1 MQILSYGTHSR
12 ALLKLGLPIVVGQL
26 GIIVLSLADTL
37 MVGRYATDELAAASF
52 VNNMFNLVIMF
63 ATGFSY
69 GLTPIVGRLFGT
81 RQFAAIGGQLK
92 NGLFAN
98 LLMALLLSIGMG
110 VLYFNLHL
118 LGQPAELLPLMRPY
132 YVTLLVSVVFVM
144 LFNAFKQFAD
154 GITDTRT
161 AMWILLGGNFLNIV
175 GNWLLIYGN
184 CGLPEMGLLGAGV
197 ATLLSRVLMVL
208 CFAAYFFFAPRY
220 GAYREGFM
228 RSKVNRKDL
237 VAVNKLGLPVALQI
251 TMETASFSLTAVM
264 VGWLGTLALATHQVM
279 LTVGQL
285 GFMLYYGMAA
295 AVTVRVSNFHGAHDL
310 PNLQRAATAGFRLI
324 MGMAVC
330 VAVVMFVFRN
340 HFGLWFTGSAEVA
353 AGVAA
358 LVIPFIAY
366 QFGDGL
372 QCTFSNALRGI
383 SEVKQMVYISFIAYV
398 LISLPAAYVLAFVCK
413 LGLTGIWWSF
423 PLGLT
428 TAGVLFWLNFRKK
441 VGKMGASQP
450 SNSGVEKQYLFS

>member
-1 MQILSYGTHSR
+1 MTSLLTYKAHSR
-12 ALLKLGLPIVVGQL
+12 SLLKIGIPIVIGQL
-26 GIIVLSLADTL
+26 GISILSLFDTL
-37 MVGRYATDELAAASF
+37 MVGRYGTAELAAASF
-52 VNNMFNLVIMF
+52 VNQMFNLVIMF

-81 RQFAAIGGQLK
+81 RRFAAIGGQLK

-132 YVTLLVSVVFVM
+132 YMTLLVSVVFVM

-161 AMWILLGGNFLNIV
+161 PMWILLGGNLLNIV

-208 CFAAYFFFAPRY
+208 GFAAYFFLAPRY
-220 GAYREGFM
+220 CAYREGFVQ
-228 RSKVNRKDL
+228 SAVNRKDF
-237 VAVNKLGLPVALQI
+237 VAINKLGMPVALQI

-295 AVTVRVSNFHGAHDL
+295 AVTVRVSNFHGSHDL
-310 PNLQRAATAGFRLI
+310 PNLQRAATAGCRLI

-340 HFGLWFTGSAEVA
+340 QFGLWFTGSAEVA

-383 SEVKQMVYISFIAYV
+383 SEVKQMVYISFVAYV

-441 VGKMGASQP
+441 VRKMGTSP
-450 SNSGVEKQYLFS
+450 SAK

>member
-1 MQILSYGTHSR
+1 MQLLDYKQHSF

-37 MVGRYATDELAAASF
+37 MVGRYGTEELAAAGF

-69 GLTPIVGRLFGT
+69 GLTPIVGRLFG
-81 RQFAAIGGQLK
+81 RNDSLSIGGRLK

-98 LLMALLLSIGMG
+98 LLMAILLTLGMV
-110 VLYFNLHL
+110 VLYLNLHR
-118 LGQPAELLPLMRPY
+118 LGQPDELLPLMRPY
-132 YVTLLVSVVFVM
+132 YLTLLISIVFVM

-161 AMWILLGGNFLNIV
+161 AMWFLLGGNLLNIV

-184 CGLPEMGLLGAGV
+184 CGFPEMGLLGAGI
-197 ATLLSRVLMVL
+197 ATLFSRIMMVV
-208 CFAAYFFFAPRY
+208 CFAVYFFSVSRY
-220 GAYREGFM
+220 RAYREGFLK
-228 RSKVNRKDL
+228 SHVNRRDFL
-237 VAVNKLGLPVALQI
+237 EINKLGLPIALQI

-264 VGWLGTLALATHQVM
+264 VGWLGSLALAAHQVM

-295 AVTVRVSNFHGAHDL
+295 AITVRVSNYHGSQDL
-310 PNLQRAATAGFRLI
+310 PNLRHTVATGFRIILA
-324 MGMAVC
+324 MAVC
-330 VAVVMFVFRN
+330 VSALMLTFRSDL
-340 HFGLWFTGSAEVA
+340 GVWFTNSHDVA
-353 AGVAA
+353 LVVAS
-358 LVIPFIAY
+358 LVIPFVVY

-383 SEVKQMVYISFIAYV
+383 SEVKQMVVISFVAYV
-398 LISLPAAYVLAFVCK
+398 LISLPAAYVLGFVWD
-413 LGLTGIWWSF
+413 LGLVGIWWSF

-428 TAGVLFWLNFRKK
+428 SAGIMFWLNFKSKVRKLER
-441 VGKMGASQP
+441 Q
-450 SNSGVEKQYLFS
+450 

>member
-1 MQILSYGTHSR
+1 MQLLTYGTHSR

-37 MVGRYATDELAAASF
+37 LVGRYGTDELAAASF
-52 VNNMFNLVIMF
+52 VNQMFNLVIMF

-69 GLTPIVGRLFGT
+69 GLTPIVGRLFGR
-81 RQFAAIGGQLK
+81 RQLEAIGGQLK

-98 LLMALLLSIGMG
+98 LLMALLLSLGMG
-110 VLYFNLHL
+110 ILYFNLHR

-132 YVTLLVSVVFVM
+132 YVALLVSVVFVM

-161 AMWILLGGNFLNIV
+161 AMWILLGGNLLNIV
-175 GNWLLIYGN
+175 GNWLLIYGR

-197 ATLLSRVLMVL
+197 ATLLSRVIMVV
-208 CFAAYFFFAPRY
+208 CFAAYFFLAPRY
-220 GAYREGFM
+220 RAYREGFVQ
-228 RSKVNRKDL
+228 SSVNRNDL
-237 VAVNKLGLPVALQI
+237 LAVNKLGLPVALQI

-295 AVTVRVSNFHGAHDL
+295 AVTVRVSNFHGSRDL
-310 PNLQRAATAGFRLI
+310 PNLQRAATAGYRLI

-340 HFGLWFTGSAEVA
+340 HFGIWFTGSSEVA
-353 AGVAA
+353 TGVAA
-358 LVIPFIAY
+358 LVIPFIVY

-372 QCTFSNALRGI
+372 QCAFSNALRGI

-398 LISLPAAYVLAFVCK
+398 LISLPSAYVLAFVCE

-441 VGKMGASQP
+441 VRQMTTSQ
-450 SNSGVEKQYLFS
+450 SSR

>member
-1 MQILSYGTHSR
+1 MSILSYGTHSR

-37 MVGRYATDELAAASF
+37 MVGRYGTDELAAASF

-110 VLYFNLHL
+110 VLFFNLHL

-175 GNWLLIYGN
+175 GNWLLSYGN

-208 CFAAYFFFAPRY
+208 CFAAYFFLAPRY
-220 GAYREGFM
+220 RAYREGFM
-228 RSKVNRKDL
+228 QSAINRKDF
-237 VAVNKLGLPVALQI
+237 VAVNKLGMPVALQI

-295 AVTVRVSNFHGAHDL
+295 AVTVRVSNFHGSHDL

-450 SNSGVEKQYLFS
+450 SK

>member
-37 MVGRYATDELAAASF
+37 MVGRYGTDELAAASF

-81 RQFAAIGGQLK
+81 RQFVAIGGQLK

-161 AMWILLGGNFLNIV
+161 PMWILLGGNLLNIV

-208 CFAAYFFFAPRY
+208 CFAAYFFLAPRY
-220 GAYREGFM
+220 RAYREGFM
-228 RSKVNRKDL
+228 QSAINRKDF
-237 VAVNKLGLPVALQI
+237 VAVNKLGMPVALQI

-295 AVTVRVSNFHGAHDL
+295 AVTVRVSNFHGSHDL

-441 VGKMGASQP
+441 LRKMGASKP
-450 SNSGVEKQYLFS
+450 SK

>member
-1 MQILSYGTHSR
+1 MTSLLTYKAHSR
-12 ALLKLGLPIVVGQL
+12 SLLKIGIPIVIGQL
-26 GIIVLSLADTL
+26 GIIILSLFDTL
-37 MVGRYATDELAAASF
+37 MVGRYGTAELAAASF
-52 VNNMFNLVIMF
+52 VNQMFNLVIMF

-81 RQFAAIGGQLK
+81 RRFSAIGGQLK

-132 YVTLLVSVVFVM
+132 YMTLLVSVVFVM

-161 AMWILLGGNFLNIV
+161 PMWILLGGNLLNIV

-197 ATLLSRVLMVL
+197 ATLFSRVLMVL
-208 CFAAYFFFAPRY
+208 GFAAYFFLAPRY
-220 GAYREGFM
+220 CAYREGFM
-228 RSKVNRKDL
+228 QSAVNRKDF
-237 VAVNKLGLPVALQI
+237 VAVNKLGMPVALQI

-295 AVTVRVSNFHGAHDL
+295 AVTVRVSNFHGSHDL
-310 PNLQRAATAGFRLI
+310 PNLQRAATAGYRLI

-340 HFGLWFTGSAEVA
+340 QFGLWFTGSAEVA

-383 SEVKQMVYISFIAYV
+383 SEVKQMVYISFVAYV

-441 VGKMGASQP
+441 VRKMGTSP
-450 SNSGVEKQYLFS
+450 SAK

>member
-1 MQILSYGTHSR
+1 MQLLDYKQHSF

-37 MVGRYATDELAAASF
+37 MVGRYGTEELAAAGF
-52 VNNMFNLVIMF
+52 VSNMFNLVIMF

-69 GLTPIVGRLFGT
+69 GLTPIVGRLFG
-81 RQFAAIGGQLK
+81 RNDSLSIGGRLK

-98 LLMALLLSIGMG
+98 LLMAILLTLGMV
-110 VLYFNLHL
+110 VLYLNLHR
-118 LGQPAELLPLMRPY
+118 LGQPDELLPLMRPY
-132 YVTLLVSVVFVM
+132 YLTLLISIVFVM

-161 AMWILLGGNFLNIV
+161 AMWFLLGGNLLNIV

-184 CGLPEMGLLGAGV
+184 CGFPEMGLLGAGI
-197 ATLLSRVLMVL
+197 ATLFSRIMMVV
-208 CFAAYFFFAPRY
+208 CFAVYFFSVSRY
-220 GAYREGFM
+220 RAYREGFLK
-228 RSKVNRKDL
+228 SHVNRRDFL
-237 VAVNKLGLPVALQI
+237 EINKLGLPIALQI

-264 VGWLGTLALATHQVM
+264 VGWLGSLALAAHQVM

-295 AVTVRVSNFHGAHDL
+295 AITVRVSNYHGSQDL
-310 PNLQRAATAGFRLI
+310 PNLRHTVATGFRIILA
-324 MGMAVC
+324 MAVC
-330 VAVVMFVFRN
+330 VSALMLTFRSDL
-340 HFGLWFTGSAEVA
+340 GVWFTNSHDVA
-353 AGVAA
+353 LVVAS
-358 LVIPFIAY
+358 LVIPFVVY

-383 SEVKQMVYISFIAYV
+383 SEVKQMVVISFVAYV
-398 LISLPAAYVLAFVCK
+398 LISLPAAYVLGFVWD
-413 LGLTGIWWSF
+413 LGLVGIWWSF

-428 TAGVLFWLNFRKK
+428 SAGIMFWLNFKSKVRKLER
-441 VGKMGASQP
+441 Q
-450 SNSGVEKQYLFS
+450 

>member
-37 MVGRYATDELAAASF
+37 MVGRYGTDELAAASF

-69 GLTPIVGRLFGT
+69 GLTPIVGRLFGM

-92 NGLFAN
+92 NGVFAN
-98 LLMALLLSIGMG
+98 LLMALLLSIGMS

-161 AMWILLGGNFLNIV
+161 PMWILLGGNFLNIV

-208 CFAAYFFFAPRY
+208 CFAAYFFLAPRY
-220 GAYREGFM
+220 RAYREGFM
-228 RSKVNRKDL
+228 GSVVNRKDF
-237 VAVNKLGLPVALQI
+237 VAVNKLGMPVALQI

-295 AVTVRVSNFHGAHDL
+295 AVTVRVSNFHGSHDL

-450 SNSGVEKQYLFS
+450 SK

>member
-1 MQILSYGTHSR
+1 MQLLTYGTHCR

-37 MVGRYATDELAAASF
+37 MVGRYGTDELAAASF
-52 VNNMFNLVIMF
+52 VNQMFNLVIMF

-69 GLTPIVGRLFGT
+69 GLTPIVGRLFGR
-81 RQFAAIGGQLK
+81 RQLEAIGGQLK

-98 LLMALLLSIGMG
+98 LLMALLLSLGMG
-110 VLYFNLHL
+110 ILYFNLHR

-132 YVTLLVSVVFVM
+132 YVALLVSVVFVM

-161 AMWILLGGNFLNIV
+161 AMWILLGGNLLNIV
-175 GNWLLIYGN
+175 GNWLLIYGS

-197 ATLLSRVLMVL
+197 ATLLSRVIMVV

-220 GAYREGFM
+220 RAYRDGFVQ
-228 RSKVNRKDL
+228 SSVNRNDL

-295 AVTVRVSNFHGAHDL
+295 AVTVRVSNFHGSRDL
-310 PNLQRAATAGFRLI
+310 PNLQRAATAGYRLI

-340 HFGLWFTGSAEVA
+340 HFGIWFTGSSEVA
-353 AGVAA
+353 TGVAA

-398 LISLPAAYVLAFVCK
+398 LISLPSAYVLAFVCE

-441 VGKMGASQP
+441 VRQMTTSQSP
-450 SNSGVEKQYLFS
+450 R

>member
-1 MQILSYGTHSR
+1 MQLLSYGTHCR

-26 GIIVLSLADTL
+26 GIIVVSLADTL
-37 MVGRYATDELAAASF
+37 MVGRYGTDELAAASF
-52 VNNMFNLVIMF
+52 VNNLFNLVIMF

-81 RQFAAIGGQLK
+81 RQLTAIGGQLK

-98 LLMALLLSIGMG
+98 LLMALLLTLGMG
-110 VLYFNLHL
+110 ILYFNLHL
-118 LGQPAELLPLMRPY
+118 LGQPSELLPLVRPY

-161 AMWILLGGNFLNIV
+161 AMWILLSGNLLNIV
-175 GNWLLIYGN
+175 ANWVLIYGR

-197 ATLLSRVLMVL
+197 ATLLSRVMMVL
-208 CFAAYFFFAPRY
+208 AFAAYFFFSPRY
-220 GAYREGFM
+220 RAYREGFVL
-228 RSKVNRKDL
+228 SSVNRKDL
-237 VAVNKLGLPVALQI
+237 AEVNKLGLPVALQI

-295 AVTVRVSNFHGAHDL
+295 AVTVRVSNFHGARDL
-310 PNLQRAATAGFRLI
+310 ANLQRAASAGWRLI

-330 VAVVMFVFRN
+330 VAVVMFTFRN
-340 HFGLWFTGSAEVA
+340 HFGLWFTGSSEVA
-353 AGVAA
+353 TGVAA
-358 LVIPFIAY
+358 LVIPFIVY

-383 SEVKQMVYISFIAYV
+383 SEVKQMVYISFVAYV
-398 LISLPAAYVLAFVCK
+398 LISLPSAYVLAFVCE

-441 VGKMGASQP
+441 LRQMGSSQRQ
-450 SNSGVEKQYLFS
+450 K

>member
-1 MQILSYGTHSR
+1 MSILSYGTHSC

-37 MVGRYATDELAAASF
+37 MVGRYGTDELAAASF

-110 VLYFNLHL
+110 VLYINLHL

-208 CFAAYFFFAPRY
+208 CFAAYFFLAPRY
-220 GAYREGFM
+220 RAYREGFM
-228 RSKVNRKDL
+228 QSAINRKDF
-237 VAVNKLGLPVALQI
+237 VAVNKLGMPVALQI

-295 AVTVRVSNFHGAHDL
+295 AVTVRVSNFHGSHDL

-450 SNSGVEKQYLFS
+450 SK

>member
-1 MQILSYGTHSR
+1 
-12 ALLKLGLPIVVGQL
+12 
-26 GIIVLSLADTL
+26 
-37 MVGRYATDELAAASF
+37 
-52 VNNMFNLVIMF
+52 
-63 ATGFSY
+63 
-69 GLTPIVGRLFGT
+69 
-81 RQFAAIGGQLK
+81 
-92 NGLFAN
+92 
-98 LLMALLLSIGMG
+98 MG

-132 YVTLLVSVVFVM
+132 YMTLLVSVVFVM

-161 AMWILLGGNFLNIV
+161 PMWILLGGNLLNIV

-208 CFAAYFFFAPRY
+208 GFAAYFFLAPRY
-220 GAYREGFM
+220 CAYREGFIQ
-228 RSKVNRKDL
+228 SFVNRKDF
-237 VAVNKLGLPVALQI
+237 VAINKLGMPVALQI

-310 PNLQRAATAGFRLI
+310 PNLQRAATTGFRLI

-340 HFGLWFTGSAEVA
+340 QFGLWFTGSAEVA

-383 SEVKQMVYISFIAYV
+383 SEVKQMVYISFVAYV

-441 VGKMGASQP
+441 VRKMGTSQ
-450 SNSGVEKQYLFS
+450 SAK

>member
-1 MQILSYGTHSR
+1 MQLLDYKQHSF

-37 MVGRYATDELAAASF
+37 MVGRYGTDELAAAGF

-69 GLTPIVGRLFGT
+69 GLTPIVGRLFG
-81 RQFAAIGGQLK
+81 RNDSLSIGGRLK
-92 NGLFAN
+92 NGLIAN
-98 LLMALLLSIGMG
+98 LLMAILLTLGMV
-110 VLYFNLHL
+110 VLYLNLHR
-118 LGQPAELLPLMRPY
+118 LGQPDELLPLMRPY
-132 YVTLLVSVVFVM
+132 YLTLLISIVFVM

-161 AMWILLGGNFLNIV
+161 AMWFLLGGNLLNIV

-184 CGLPEMGLLGAGV
+184 CGFPEMGLLGAGI
-197 ATLLSRVLMVL
+197 ATLFSRIMMVV
-208 CFAAYFFFAPRY
+208 CFAVYFFSVSRY
-220 GAYREGFM
+220 RAYREGFLK
-228 RSKVNRKDL
+228 SQVNRRDFL
-237 VAVNKLGLPVALQI
+237 EINKLGLPIALQI

-264 VGWLGTLALATHQVM
+264 VGWLGSLALAAHQVM

-295 AVTVRVSNFHGAHDL
+295 AITVRVSNYHGSYDL
-310 PNLQRAATAGFRLI
+310 PNLRRTVATGFRLI
-324 MGMAVC
+324 LAMAVG
-330 VAVVMFVFRN
+330 VSALMLTFRSDL
-340 HFGLWFTGSAEVA
+340 GVWFTNSHDVA
-353 AGVAA
+353 LVVAS
-358 LVIPFIAY
+358 LVIPFVVY

-383 SEVKQMVYISFIAYV
+383 SEVKQMVVISFVAYV
-398 LISLPAAYVLAFVCK
+398 LISLPAAYVLGFVCD
-413 LGLTGIWWSF
+413 LGLVGIWWSF

-428 TAGVLFWLNFRKK
+428 SAGIMFWLNFKSKVRK
-441 VGKMGASQP
+441 MERQ
-450 SNSGVEKQYLFS
+450 

>member
-1 MQILSYGTHSR
+1 
-12 ALLKLGLPIVVGQL
+12 
-26 GIIVLSLADTL
+26 
-37 MVGRYATDELAAASF
+37 
-52 VNNMFNLVIMF
+52 MFNLVIMF

-98 LLMALLLSIGMG
+98 LLMALLLSMGMG

-144 LFNAFKQFAD
+144 LFDAFKQFAD

-161 AMWILLGGNFLNIV
+161 PMWILLGGNFLNIV

-208 CFAAYFFFAPRY
+208 CFAAYFFLAPRY
-220 GAYREGFM
+220 RAYREGFIG
-228 RSKVNRKDL
+228 SVVNRKDF
-237 VAVNKLGLPVALQI
+237 VAVNKLGMPVALQI

-295 AVTVRVSNFHGAHDL
+295 AVTVRVSNFHGSHDL
-310 PNLQRAATAGFRLI
+310 SNLQRAATTGFRLI

-450 SNSGVEKQYLFS
+450 SK